1 MRRIATV
8 AAVALLAVGGL
19 SACRVET
26 GAAVFVSDSR
36 VGEDRVDSIVD
47 SAPDA
52 LTINGRPAE
61 VKDLRQ
67 QVVEWLTIVDLAQ
80 LVSADTGRP
89 LPGPDYAAAAA
100 QIGADSDNAFA
111 RLLAQG
117 PAYKTFLFGGVE
129 EVQATPEIAEAL
141 VADYKAANGVNELP
155 ADFSAQV
162 LAAINEPTTG
172 QGIRVALGQRA
183 KALELF
189 DQYHVLAN
197 PRYGQLTVKFASI
210 PVADGSAILIAA
222 PIPTSTTP

>member
-8 AAVALLAVGGL
+8 AALALLAVGGL

-26 GAAVFVSDSR
+26 GAAVFVADSR
-36 VGEDRVDSIVD
+36 VGEDRVDAIVD

-80 LVSADTGRP
+80 RVSADTGRP
-89 LPGPDYAAAAA
+89 LPGPDFAAAAA
-100 QIGADSDNAFA
+100 KIGADSDNAFA

-117 PAYKTFLFGGVE
+117 PAYKAFLFEGVE
-129 EVQATPEIAEAL
+129 EMQASPEMVEGL
-141 VADYKAANGVNELP
+141 VADYKAANGDAQLP
-155 ADFSAQV
+155 ADFGAQV
-162 LAAINEPTTG
+162 LAAINEPTSG
-172 QGIRVALGQRA
+172 APLRVALAQRNRA
-183 KALELF
+183 DELF
-189 DQYHVLAN
+189 EQYDVLTN
-197 PRYGQLTVKFASI
+197 PRYGQLAIKFASI
-210 PVADGSAILIAA
+210 PVADGTAVMIEA